1 MQLQERVKIMNET
14 IFKVRDW
21 QKHFENNRSR
31 TVENL
36 RWVCVPN
43 RHDGEGYSILME
55 QDNAAELFAAWVLI
69 LQVASK
75 CQERGTLM
83 REDGTP
89 LTAKSLS
96 VKTRAPETWFS
107 NALNFFT
114 LKVKWL
120 ECQETDSQVTPDC
133 QATVTQVTKK
143 EGREWNGREE
153 KEDSFSSS
161 LSSMLES
168 EKLSGEGKF
177 AEALATRIGMTL
189 GQLQASVDSMNLPTG
204 CFETYLRNR
213 AAEDW
218 RTRGNKPIGF
228 SNWLPDLQRFT
239 EAFARNTGPEPKK
252 PTPKQSAPDGWQA
265 VYATIDADPVYADGE
280 YCCPDWDRLAPAER
294 AEVTRRM
301 AAMPSESPQ
310 RGFNGSGNV
319 RTAEMQI
326 GAAESKMGATV

>member
-1 MQLQERVKIMNET
+1 MSET

-21 QKHFENNRSR
+21 QKNFENNRSR

-55 QDNAAELFAAWVLI
+55 QDNSAELFAAWVLI

-89 LTAKSLS
+89 LTAKALS
-96 VKTRAPETWFS
+96 VKTRAPEAWFE

-114 LKVKWL
+114 IKVKWL
-120 ECQETDSQVTPDC
+120 ECQATVSQVPGNC

-143 EGREWNGREE
+143 EGIELNGMEE
-153 KEDSFSSS
+153 KEDSFPPAFSS
-161 LSSMLES
+161 LNES
-168 EKLSGEGKF
+168 DKLSSEGKF
-177 AEALATRIGMTL
+177 AEALSARIGMTPD
-189 GQLQASVDSMNLPTG
+189 QLQVAIETMNLPTG

-228 SNWLPDLQRFT
+228 SNWFADLQRFT
-239 EAFARNTGPEPKK
+239 EAFSRNAGTEPKK
-252 PTPKQSAPDGWQA
+252 PAPKQSAPDGW
-265 VYATIDADPVYADGE
+265 VSIYEKLDPDPIYSEGE
-280 YCCPDWDRLAPAER
+280 YCAPDWDRLTPSER
-294 AEVTRRM
+294 AEVIFKI
-301 AAMPSESPQ
+301 E
-310 RGFNGSGNV
+310 NV
-319 RTAEMQI
+319 QDQASR
-326 GAAESKMGATV
+326 